1 LRGCFVLV
9 VAGYDESIPGN
20 PRYSMVGDSASG
32 VFNLRIINAS
42 LDDDADFECQVGPEK
57 KHKPIRAA
65 AKLTVIGK
73 SRCADETKKCLLIMR
88 AASVD
93 RKAAGPHQNRVC
105 TRDYFAVSDAGECA
119 ACARMP
125 HLHLSLTL
133 TLTLVEYN

>member
-9 VAGYDESIPGN
+9 VAGYDESISGN

-73 SRCADETKKCLLIMR
+73 SRCRRRSVSLSCAALPPIVKQPGPIKIEFAPGIILRSLTPGR
-88 AASVD
+88 A
-93 RKAAGPHQNRVC
+93 RVC
-105 TRDYFAVSDAGECA
+105 
-119 ACARMP
+119 
-125 HLHLSLTL
+125 HLHLSLSF
-133 TLTLVEYN
+133 EYN